1 MAEPDEGGFGVE
13 PNDDMVA
20 TTTAN
25 AILTGLDPSEL
36 AILVSASEEVPLERG
51 GVIAEAGETP
61 TYVYFP
67 TEGVLSLVGATNGGS
82 TVEVAVVGPEGV
94 ASISALL
101 GDQQL
106 PFRVVTQVPGRAI
119 RISTDVASE
128 LMTQCGDF
136 HHRLM
141 AYTHQ
146 MIAQVAQ
153 SAVCNRFHNAKQ
165 RLARW
170 LLMTADRADS
180 NELPLTHEFISYMVG
195 GPRSAVTEAAAELRE
210 TGAIAYRRGLI
221 TISSPEKL
229 REQSCE
235 CYELLGDPRTTRV
248 VVASR
253 ASSAAQV

>member
-1 MAEPDEGGFGVE
+1 
-13 PNDDMVA
+13 MVA

-25 AILTGLDPSEL
+25 AILTGLDPSES
-36 AILVSASEEVPLERG
+36 AILLSASEEVPLERG

-61 TYVYFP
+61 PYVYFP

-94 ASISALL
+94 ASISAVL
-101 GDQQL
+101 GEQRL

-119 RISTDVASE
+119 RVSTDVASE
-128 LMTQCGDF
+128 LMTQCGEF

-165 RLARW
+165 RLGPLA
-170 LLMTADRADS
+170 ADD
-180 NELPLTHEFISYMVG
+180 G
-195 GPRSAVTEAAAELRE
+195 RSGRLQRAAAD
-210 TGAIAYRRGLI
+210 A
-221 TISSPEKL
+221 
-229 REQSCE
+229 
-235 CYELLGDPRTTRV
+235 
-248 VVASR
+248 
-253 ASSAAQV
+253 